1 MLARLGIDASG
12 FDEERQGF
20 CFDLQR
26 SSTLWSV
33 NEAST
38 RSALIDSLFTEIVS
52 PSMRL
57 QLLDGMLQI
66 VGADGHVSRAE
77 AELVRRAAARWIRGL
92 AH

>member
-38 RSALIDSLFTEIVS
+38 RSALIDSLLTEIVS